1 MSMNPSP
8 TPRLHSRITPFAW
21 FAPVRRTLLANSLW
35 ALTAVAPLSP
45 AAAGGRADPAPDQVL
60 VTGTVPDEATRAAVL
75 ARLHDLYGA
84 HRVVDQIAVGSVM
97 APPQW
102 TQHVQNILGPEIRQV
117 SRGQLAI
124 RGTQIDLQGE
134 VANEAQRQQVV
145 SAVATRLNPTYT
157 VRNALRVGTGEQN
170 LLDQALANRIVEFEP
185 GSSVLTP
192 TGRSVLD
199 GMLPTL
205 VRLSAQRI
213 EIIGH
218 TDALGAP
225 DANLALSLA
234 RADAVRSYL
243 QSKGVDAQRLSTSGA
258 GSARPIASN
267 QTAEGRARNR
277 RIEFRI
283 SQ

>member
-1 MSMNPSP
+1 MWTMPLHPAFPGLVAALWIGGAVASSSLAAGRSEPSP
-8 TPRLHSRITPFAW
+8 E
-21 FAPVRRTLLANSLW
+21 
-35 ALTAVAPLSP
+35 
-45 AAAGGRADPAPDQVL
+45 QVL
-60 VTGTVPDEATRAAVL
+60 VSGTVPDEATRAAVL
-75 ARLHDLYGA
+75 QRLHDLYGA
-84 HRVVDQIAVGSVM
+84 HRVVDQIAVGSVI

-124 RGTQIDLQGE
+124 RGTQVDLQGE
-134 VANEAQRQQVV
+134 VTNEAQRQQVV

-157 VRNALRVGTGEQN
+157 VRNALRVGTGEQT
-170 LLDQALANRIVEFEP
+170 LLDHALANRIVEFEP

-192 TGRSVLD
+192 AGRAVLD
-199 GMLPTL
+199 GVLPTL
-205 VRLSAQRI
+205 VRLSARRI

-234 RADAVRSYL
+234 RADAVRAYL
-243 QSKGVDAQRLSTSGA
+243 QSQGIDGQRVSISGA
-258 GSARPIASN
+258 GASRPVASN

>member
-1 MSMNPSP
+1 MG
-8 TPRLHSRITPFAW
+8 
-21 FAPVRRTLLANSLW
+21 RTLPRRWLW
-35 ALTAVAPLSP
+35 ALLLLGLATSSTW
-45 AAAGGRADPAPDQVL
+45 AAGRADPAPDQVL

-75 ARLHDLYGA
+75 QRLHDLYGA
-84 HRVVDQIAVGSVM
+84 HRVVDQIAIGSVV

-134 VANEAQRQQVV
+134 VPNEAQRQQVV

-157 VRNALRVGTGEQN
+157 VRNALRVGSGEQS
-170 LLDQALANRIVEFEP
+170 LLDHALANRIVEFEP

-192 TGRSVLD
+192 AGRSVLD

-205 VRLSAQRI
+205 LRLSARRI

-218 TDALGAP
+218 TDALGAA

-243 QSKGVDAQRLSTSGA
+243 LSQGVEAQRLAISGA
-258 GSARPIASN
+258 GASRPVASN

-283 SQ
+283 SD

>member
-1 MSMNPSP
+1 MLMNPLSIHRFDGKRAP
-8 TPRLHSRITPFAW
+8 LAGFM
-21 FAPVRRTLLANSLW
+21 PVRQAVLAKVLW
-35 ALTAVAPLSP
+35 ALASAASLSAV
-45 AAAGGRADPAPDQVL
+45 AAAGEAVPSPDQVL
-60 VTGTVPDEATRAAVL
+60 VTGTVPDEATRAVVL

-102 TQHVQNILGPEIRQV
+102 AQHVQNILGPEIRQV

-134 VANEAQRQQVV
+134 VVNEAQRQQVV

-157 VRNALRVGTGEQN
+157 VRNALRVGTREQD
-170 LLDQALANRIVEFEP
+170 LLDQALANRIVEFEA

-192 TGRSVLD
+192 TGRAVLD

-205 VRLSAQRI
+205 ARLSAPRI

-234 RADAVRSYL
+234 RADAVRAYL
-243 QSKGVDAQRLSTSGA
+243 QSKGVDSQRLSTSGV

-267 QTAEGRARNR
+267 QTVEGRARNR